1 MKKQE
6 GYRITELHISNIK
19 RIKMV
24 DITPQGDLV
33 ILEGENAQG
42 KTSVMD
48 SISYLLGGKR
58 LIPDE
63 PIRKGETEGF
73 AKAVIGD
80 FEIIRKWSNPFTSYL
95 NIKTKEGMSPGN
107 PQTFLRERIGSF
119 SLEVAELMNMGKD
132 ERIAVF
138 KKITGLNLGDLKTKH
153 DKTMLL
159 RYDDNK
165 ILARLKGEI
174 KNYEDLPDIK
184 EGLDIDEL
192 QKERKEK
199 EDANDKYREKEAHIT
214 ELIGNESGMQIDIQ
228 EGLEKLKLL
237 QKEITDIQ
245 KANEEKI
252 KASEGITQDITQE
265 NKDLESMVYWNLS
278 EIDVK
283 IKEAVEQQGL
293 KVKLER
299 KDDIKV
305 EIEIVEKMIKKHNDN
320 LDKIKDEK
328 TKRISDSAVP
338 VEGIT
343 FDGVSIKYKEI
354 EFEECSTAERIEMSI
369 AIGIKENPKIRILLI
384 RDGSAIGK
392 ATMEKIKQLAKK
404 NNFQIWI
411 ERVSN
416 TKGNEIFIED
426 GQIV

>member
-1 MKKQE
+1 MEKQE

-24 DITPQGDLV
+24 DITPKSDLV
-33 ILEGENAQG
+33 ILEGDNANG

-48 SISYLLGGKR
+48 GISYLLGGTR
-58 LIPDE
+58 LIPKE

-73 AKAVIGD
+73 AQAIIGD
-80 FEIIRKWSNPFTSYL
+80 FEITRKWSNPYTSYL
-95 NIKTKEGMSPGN
+95 KIKTAEGMSPGN
-107 PQTFLRERIGSF
+107 PQTFLNERIGSF
-119 SLEVAELMNMGKD
+119 SLEVAELMNMSKE

-138 KKITGLNLGDLKTKH
+138 KRITGLDLDDLAKKEKKATE
-153 DKTMLL
+153 L
-159 RYDDNK
+159 RYDEK
-165 ILARLKGEI
+165 KTLGRLQAEI
-174 KNYEDLPDIK
+174 KSYEDLPDIK
-184 EGLDIDEL
+184 EGLDIDVL
-192 QKERKEK
+192 QKDRKEK
-199 EDANDKYREKEAHIT
+199 EDANDKYREKEVHIT
-214 ELIGNESGMQIDIQ
+214 ELIGNENGIQIDIQ
-228 EGLEKLKLL
+228 EGLEKIKLL

-328 TKRISDSAVP
+328 TKRIKDSAVP
-338 VEGIT
+338 VEG
-343 FDGVSIKYKEI
+343 V
-354 EFEECSTAERIEMSI
+354 
-369 AIGIKENPKIRILLI
+369 
-384 RDGSAIGK
+384 
-392 ATMEKIKQLAKK
+392 KK
-404 NNFQIWI
+404 FL
-411 ERVSN
+411 
-416 TKGNEIFIED
+416 K
-426 GQIV
+426 